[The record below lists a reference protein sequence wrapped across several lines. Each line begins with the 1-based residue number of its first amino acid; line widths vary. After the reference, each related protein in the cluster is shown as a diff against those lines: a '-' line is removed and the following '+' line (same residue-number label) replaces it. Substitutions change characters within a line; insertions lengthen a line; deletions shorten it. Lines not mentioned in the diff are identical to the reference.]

1 MDVLLD
7 DVIAAGPGKVEPVSH
22 LPLHVGHLRGLTR
35 HPQSPLIPVD
45 LSADQFSDG
54 TVVDLLHRFDIA
66 LLMTTLGSGDHR
78 QPLALGDLGG
88 SQYLA
93 DSRPIGGD
101 RLLHEDMLTR
111 SHSRLEVDRSESGRR
126 RQDHHVDTGV
136 EQLLVGIKADEAAL
150 LGNIEAIPQP
160 LEVVSTRVETV
171 AEQIRHRGDLD
182 SFGGVHAVVGGT
194 GSSASTAD
202 QSNPFQSIL
211 DAVHHR
217 LGDGIQR
224 FSGDLARLGAGGSLV
239 ARGQYER
246 NKTANGHGI
255 GVMMSQQKPGA
266 SRREFLK
273 GAAVASAATLLTP
286 SLLQGKAHA
295 DGSDVIR
302 VGLIGCGGRGSGAA
316 NNCVNSSEGVKIT
329 AMADLFR
336 DRLDSSRNNL
346 KGLGDRFDVPEE
358 RCFVGFD
365 AYQQLLDSGVD
376 MVILATPPGF
386 RPIHFE
392 AAVAAG
398 KHVFMEKPV
407 ATDGPGIR
415 KVLAAA
421 KVAKR
426 KGLAVVAGTQRRH
439 QKSYIETMQQIHD
452 GAIGEL
458 VGAQVY
464 WNQGG
469 LWVTR
474 QTPQMSDMEWQVR
487 NWLYF
492 AWAAAITSS
501 SSTSTTSM

>member
-1 MDVLLD
+1 
-7 DVIAAGPGKVEPVSH
+7 
-22 LPLHVGHLRGLTR
+22 
-35 HPQSPLIPVD
+35 
-45 LSADQFSDG
+45 
-54 TVVDLLHRFDIA
+54 
-66 LLMTTLGSGDHR
+66 
-78 QPLALGDLGG
+78 
-88 SQYLA
+88 
-93 DSRPIGGD
+93 
-101 RLLHEDMLTR
+101 
-111 SHSRLEVDRSESGRR
+111 
-126 RQDHHVDTGV
+126 
-136 EQLLVGIKADEAAL
+136 
-150 LGNIEAIPQP
+150 
-160 LEVVSTRVETV
+160 
-171 AEQIRHRGDLD
+171 
-182 SFGGVHAVVGGT
+182 
-194 GSSASTAD
+194 
-202 QSNPFQSIL
+202 
-211 DAVHHR
+211 
-217 LGDGIQR
+217 
-224 FSGDLARLGAGGSLV
+224 
-239 ARGQYER
+239 
-246 NKTANGHGI
+246 
-255 GVMMSQQKPGA
+255 MMSQQKPGA

-492 AWAAAITSS
+492 AWASGDHIVEQHIHNIDVMNWAFGGPPEKANAMGGRQVRTGPEYGHIFDHFAVEYVYPGGVRTLSECRQIDGCWNRVSEKIIGTKGVANPSGRITGEKNWSAPGGGRNAYVQEHADLIASIRANEPLNEAERVAMSTLTAIMGRMSAYTGKEVTLEFALNSQNS
-501 SSTSTTSM
+501 LHPEKWQFGDLALPAVAIPGRTALV